1 MRAAL
6 LLVLAACSD
15 SGPDLITVIDE
26 PRVLAILGEPSVLDV
41 DGEIALAP
49 LVVDAN
55 GPRTGDP
62 IQVRACSPWIF
73 VAEPAIDCAGA
84 NALPLV
90 VTDGRFTV
98 TTAQLLDAFPPPD
111 GTTLDAASLAVA
123 IEAGLTPRI
132 PVIAEVEVD
141 GQVLVARRDLR
152 IVVDAS
158 ELANPRLAEVRFDGV
173 DTRALGAGR
182 EYALTLAFDP
192 DSFDPR
198 EPDEPELE
206 RFDCYFYSPHGE
218 LAEHEIDVRNPE
230 LTTET
235 PPNRYTTGASGE
247 SWLFVVVTDRTG
259 GMFADA
265 IRLMIDPE

>member
-1 MRAAL
+1 MRTAL

-49 LVVDAN
+49 LTVDAS
-55 GPRTGDP
+55 GPRSGDP
-62 IQVRACSPWIF
+62 VAMRACSPWIF
-73 VAEPAIDCAGA
+73 VAEPAVDCAGV
-84 NALPLV
+84 NALPFEGTLS
-90 VTDGRFTV
+90 
-98 TTAQLLDAFPPPD
+98 TAELLRAFPPPD
-111 GTTLDAASLAVA
+111 GSPATPEALAIA
-123 IEAGLTPRI
+123 IEAGLSPRI

-141 GQVLVARRDLR
+141 GQILVARRDLR

-158 ELANPRLAEVRFDGV
+158 ELVNPRLAEVRFDGV

-218 LAEHEIDVRNPE
+218 LAEHEIDVREPE
-230 LTTET
+230 RSVET
-235 PPNRYTTGASGE
+235 PPNQFIAGDPGD

-259 GMFADA
+259 GMSADA
-265 IRLMIDPE
+265 IPLAID